1 MLIVCPSCATSYDVK
16 PASLSSDGRQ
26 VRCARCRTVWHAE
39 PRQPEQVLTA
49 ATDIAPGM
57 EDATETGIIAQ
68 DAGDSAGRWL
78 QSDSFAG
85 GGSHIE
91 PPVHDSAGQDA
102 GFEVSVAEVAGV
114 DASSIAPADGENGFQ
129 PSNGDVLADQRQTPA
144 EDIESLAARRRRRSV
159 KRSSQSWPLSRL
171 HSAVLALALL
181 DVFVIGWRTDIVRAM
196 PQTASFYSSLGLPV
210 NLRSLTFDDV
220 ATTIEQHEGVRI
232 LVVAGNVFNGGRK
245 SQEVPRLKFVVRNAA
260 RQEIYAWTAVPS
272 RASLGPGEAVAFQ
285 TRLASPPPDA
295 HDLILRFV
303 NRHDIMSGTH

>member
-16 PASLSSDGRQ
+16 PASLSSNGRQ
-26 VRCARCRTVWHAE
+26 VRCVRCRTVWLAE
-39 PRQPEQVLTA
+39 PGQPEQALVA
-49 ATDIAPGM
+49 DIAPG
-57 EDATETGIIAQ
+57 IIAQ
-68 DAGDSAGRWL
+68 HAGDSAGIWR
-78 QSDSFAG
+78 QPDSFAG

-91 PPVHDSAGQDA
+91 PPVPDGPGQDA

-114 DASSIAPADGENGFQ
+114 DAASIAPADGENGFQ
-129 PSNGDVLADQRQTPA
+129 PSNGDVFADQGQTPA
-144 EDIESLAARRRRRSV
+144 EDIESSADRRRRRSV
-159 KRSSQSWPLSRL
+159 KRSSLSWPLSRL
-171 HSAVLALALL
+171 QSVVLALALL

-210 NLRSLTFDDV
+210 NLRGLTFDDV
-220 ATTIEQHEGVRI
+220 ATTVEQHEGVPI
-232 LVVAGNVFNGGRK
+232 LVVAGNVFNDGRK

-260 RQEIYAWTAVPS
+260 RQEIYSWTAVPS
-272 RASLGPGEAVAFQ
+272 RALLSPGEAVAFH